1 MADAAFGSVLAGEIA
16 VRDAARFFV
25 RAVGPGDVADGGGR
39 AGFDALRVAV
49 AEEALGRFVFFVVE
63 AHHVPR
69 ASLFAEVAADEAFLD
84 NHAGARLRVNLN
96 SALRAGIGTGH
107 RVRALAAGVLNNE
120 AVAVH
125 AERGRNGIGAR
136 RPEHDVAGDLDAGE
150 AGRGFAVVEFR
161 AGELTAVAGNAQ
173 IGVGDDE
180 ALGRFENHV
189 RPHAGF
195 GSRIV

>member
-1 MADAAFGSVLAGEIA
+1 M
-16 VRDAARFFV
+16 RDAARFFV

-69 ASLFAEVAADEAFLD
+69 ASLFAEVAADAAFLD

-120 AVAVH
+120 AVA
-125 AERGRNGIGAR
+125 RTRC
-136 RPEHDVAGDLDAGE
+136 PE